1 MRLRLF
7 ENYRFLLYAP
17 FYAAH
22 AIRAYEAE
30 GIAVELLPSPGP
42 GRAEAALIA
51 GAAEV
56 MWAGPMRIIKHHD
69 DEPGSPLVCFAEAVC
84 RDPFSLVGAAPRPDF
99 RLADLAALRFAT
111 VAEVPTPWLC
121 LQEDL
126 RRAGV
131 DPARVDRVADRT
143 MAENLRA
150 LAAGEIAAAQL
161 FEPFVEE
168 ALAAGIGHL
177 WHQASRRGRTTYTA
191 LVTTRERLR
200 AEPGPLLAMVRALHR
215 AQQWI
220 AGREPAAIAAAIAP
234 FFPALDLGVM
244 ARALARY
251 AGQGVWGRDPV
262 LPQEGFER
270 LHAGLLSSGFIR
282 RAVAFAECVDNS
294 LAAAAI
300 AGQ

>member
-150 LAAGEIAAAQL
+150 LAAAL
-161 FEPFVEE
+161 LLEPSCEA
-168 ALAAGIGHL
+168 ALAAGIGYL
-177 WHQASRRGRTTYTA
+177 WPRASRRGRTTYTA
-191 LVTTRERLR
+191 FVTTRERLR

-244 ARALARY
+244 SRALARY

-270 LHAGLLSSGFIR
+270 LRAGLLSGGFIR

-300 AGQ
+300 